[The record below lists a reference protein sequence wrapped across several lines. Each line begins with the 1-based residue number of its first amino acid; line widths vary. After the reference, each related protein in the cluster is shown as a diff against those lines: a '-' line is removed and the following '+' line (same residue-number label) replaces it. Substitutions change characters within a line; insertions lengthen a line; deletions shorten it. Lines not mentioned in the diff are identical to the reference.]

1 MKISIRGGHCP
12 KITGASAL
20 LNELT
25 EDRKVKDAVIKY
37 LKQLGH
43 EVLDVTPPDSTSTS
57 SSDLAYSVTKA
68 NEWRAD
74 LFVSI
79 HFNKAYDSYNG
90 ALGSEVCV
98 YSTHDIAQRVVN
110 GLGSLGFKNRGQK
123 IRTNL
128 YELKHTNMQSMIVE
142 ICFVEATEDVELYK
156 KLGTDTIGKAIAEA
170 ISNKKV
176 EVKPTWKKNATGW
189 WYDLGNG
196 LYPANKWVELSGEWY
211 YFDDKGYAYENKWL
225 KYKDKWYWFNA
236 DCKMVKDCI
245 LSINRKYYAF
255 NNEGIMLE
263 NTTVNV
269 NGNGELV
276 L

>member
-1 MKISIRGGHCP
+1 M
-12 KITGASAL
+12 
-20 LNELT
+20 
-25 EDRKVKDAVIKY
+25 
-37 LKQLGH
+37 
-43 EVLDVTPPDSTSTS
+43 
-57 SSDLAYSVTKA
+57 
-68 NEWRAD
+68 
-74 LFVSI
+74 
-79 HFNKAYDSYNG
+79 
-90 ALGSEVCV
+90 CV